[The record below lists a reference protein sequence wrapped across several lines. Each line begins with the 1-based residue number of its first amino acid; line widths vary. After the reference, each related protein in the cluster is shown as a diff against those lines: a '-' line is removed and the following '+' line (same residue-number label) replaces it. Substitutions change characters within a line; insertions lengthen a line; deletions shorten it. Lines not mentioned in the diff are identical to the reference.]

1 MRDPSAVWLL
11 CLLLIGAITLALAQR
26 RHTARVRAD
35 RGRLFEDCSALLDD
49 PTVIPRG
56 LDFPLLTG
64 RRRTGYQV
72 RLEPV
77 LDTMSMRTV
86 PVLWLVVTCGGPRVE
101 TGRLSVLA
109 RACGTE
115 FYARHDE
122 AGAMASM
129 GPGWP
134 GELAV
139 RADSVDAAERQPEL
153 LDHIRRFMADGRVK
167 QVVVGPGSVRVVWR
181 CAAADSGTYRVTR
194 RVDLTGARVDAP
206 ALAAVLDTVEELL
219 ALRGLGAD
227 PAVSTGGGASR

>member
-1 MRDPSAVWLL
+1 LL
-11 CLLLIGAITLALAQR
+11 CLLLTGVIMLAWAQR
-26 RHTARVRAD
+26 RHMARVRAD
-35 RGRLFEDCSALLDD
+35 RGRLFEDCSGLVDD
-49 PTVIPRG
+49 ASVIPRG

-64 RRRTGYQV
+64 RHAGYEV

-77 LDTMSMRTV
+77 LDTLSMRTV
-86 PVLWLVVTCGGPRVE
+86 PVLWLVVTCAGPRME

-122 AGAMASM
+122 AGGAVSTGAE
-129 GPGWP
+129 WP

-139 RADSVDAAERQPEL
+139 SADSVDVAERRPAL
-153 LDHIRRFMADGRVK
+153 LGRIRQFMADGRVK

-181 CAAADSGTYRVTR
+181 CASAESGTYRVTR

-219 ALRGLGAD
+219 AMRGLGAD
-227 PAVSTGGGASR
+227 PAVTTGGGASR

>member
-1 MRDPSAVWLL
+1 MSDPSG
-11 CLLLIGAITLALAQR
+11 LLLALLLVTGAVVLALVQR
-26 RHTARVRAD
+26 HHVVRVRAD
-35 RGRLFEDCSALLDD
+35 RGRLFEHCSNLLDD
-49 PTVIPRG
+49 ARVISRG
-56 LDFPLLTG
+56 LNFPLLRG
-64 RRRTGYQV
+64 RRGGHPV
-72 RLEPV
+72 LLEPV
-77 LDTMSMRTV
+77 VDTLSMRTL
-86 PVLWLVVTCGGPRVE
+86 PVLWLVVTVAGPLVA

-139 RADSVDAAERQPEL
+139 RADSVDAVERQPEL
-153 LDHIRRFMADGRVK
+153 LDRIRRFMADGRVK

-181 CAAADSGTYRVTR
+181 CAAAESGTYRVTR
-194 RVDLTGARVDAP
+194 RVDLTGARVDGP
-206 ALAAVLDTVEELL
+206 ALAAVLDTVEELF
-219 ALRGLGAD
+219 ALRGLDAD